1 MIVEELMVRNKL
13 KEAAPK
19 VEENTETD
27 KKVKK
32 FGRK

>member
-1 MIVEELMVRNKL
+1 MVRNKL

-19 VEENTETD
+19 AEETVETD
-27 KKVKK
+27 KKAKK